1 MNSDILNKIKA
12 FAVTMLLLLG
22 THTASAAT
30 TTLSFDEFP
39 NGTLLTNQYQ
49 NYGVEVINYGEVIVI
64 GGSNWPWPAHSGLN
78 VVYTD
83 TGLMSY
89 SLNSSILGDIRTVSA
104 YISGGSDVGI
114 YAYDANE
121 NLVGLSATGGAS
133 DNAFVTVTATAPIV
147 RVDIQD
153 GPASFTVDD
162 LSFATVP
169 TCDENIMS
177 LYTGVLALSPASFK
191 NTGKSS
197 ELRKETMLKD
207 VLALQAL
214 IDANATQKKILSQLS
229 SISMEVNNWLKP
241 GAERDAL
248 NGLISTISAMVKG
261 NQCQ

>member
-1 MNSDILNKIKA
+1 MKPTILNKIKV
-12 FAVTMLLLLG
+12 FAVAMLLLLG
-22 THTASAAT
+22 AQAASAAT

-39 NGTLLTNQYQ
+39 NGTPLTNQYQ
-49 NYGVEVINYGEVIVI
+49 NYGVMISGATTIGAINF
-64 GGSNWPWPAHSGLN
+64 PWPAHSGLN
-78 VVYTD
+78 VAFAD
-83 TGLMSY
+83 SGLMSY
-89 SLNSSILGDIRTVSA
+89 SLDSSILGDIRTVSA
-104 YISGGSDVGI
+104 YISGVSDVGI
-114 YAYDANE
+114 YAYDVNE

-133 DNAFVTVTATAPIV
+133 ENAFVTVTATAPIA
-147 RVDIQD
+147 RVDIHD
-153 GPASFTVDD
+153 GGASFVVDD
-162 LSFATVP
+162 LSFSSVP
-169 TCDENIMS
+169 TCDENTMS

-229 SISMEVNNWLKP
+229 SISTEVNNWLKP